1 MPEIALSTRP
11 ADQET
16 DALALFV
23 AAGDDGPVLLDGGGL
38 PEAARTHLL
47 DAMRQLRA
55 KGKAD
60 EVARFAAVPGL
71 AAAVVITT
79 GVGSLPSGGDGPD
92 EVDDRP
98 ADDAGLDGGAGL
110 DEDAGLDEGAGQSN
124 SPENALVPTEALR
137 RAAGCAA
144 RACSGRERL
153 GLLAPD
159 RRPEALAAIAQGAA
173 LGAYR
178 FVAHRGEKSAASLAK
193 EGPVPAIDV
202 LTGSATGSD
211 TGDNGNNGNDN
222 TDAAEEVAAAVTV
235 GRWQAWARDLVNT
248 APNVLYPESFAERAT
263 HDAPRGVTIDV
274 LDEDALAEDGFG
286 GIVGVGQGSARPPRL
301 VTMSY
306 EPDGAQGRLAF
317 VGKGITFDSGG
328 LCIKPPKSMITMKC
342 DMGGAAAVAAAVCAV
357 AELGLPIAVTGYLCL
372 AENMPGS
379 NAQRPGDVVTIRDG
393 QTVEIINTDA
403 EGRMVL
409 VDGIALAS
417 ESGPDAIVDV
427 ATLTGAAMVALGN
440 RTAAVFANDDEL
452 LGELTSAATTV
463 GETVWPM
470 PIAEEIRSAMDSQ
483 VADIAHTGAAMGGA
497 MTAAAFLRAFV
508 GPQAQGGRPIPWGHL
523 DIAGPAF
530 NESAPHGYTGKG
542 GTGFAVRTLVQFAR
556 ERSEA

>member
-23 AAGDDGPVLLDGGGL
+23 AAGDDGPVLLGGGGL

-47 DAMRQLRA
+47 EAMRQLRA

-79 GVGSLPSGGDGPD
+79 GVGSLPSGGDDPD
-92 EVDDRP
+92 ETDERLAEN
-98 ADDAGLDGGAGL
+98 ADLDEKAELDGNP
-110 DEDAGLDEGAGQSN
+110 QRTQ
-124 SPENALVPTEALR
+124 VPTEALR

-153 GLLAPD
+153 ALLAPD

-178 FVAHRGEKSAASLAK
+178 FVAHRGEKAAASLAK
-193 EGPVPAIDV
+193 DGPVPTIDV
-202 LTGSATGSD
+202 LTGSAS
-211 TGDNGNNGNDN
+211 GDASVDEA
-222 TDAAEEVAAAVTV
+222 DASEEVAAAVTV

-274 LDEDALAEDGFG
+274 LDEDALAEGGFG

-317 VGKGITFDSGG
+317 VGKGITFDAGG

-409 VDGIALAS
+409 VDSIALAS

-508 GPQAQGGRPIPWGHL
+508 GPQSQGGRPIPWGHL

-542 GTGFAVRTLVQFAR
+542 GTGFAVRTLVQFAL